1 LFYFIT
7 SYPLLLSLM
16 SIILALF
23 LFFNEVYSLSLLALT
38 GLQLFFSIIF
48 FYSTTYI
55 WLFIS
60 LELSLFPILFLVLGY
75 GMQLEKISA
84 TYYLLLYTLVGA
96 LPLLVVISYLG
107 VSERLE
113 RKRKLSRE
121 IKLFIS
127 LPFLV
132 KFPIYL
138 FHLWLPK
145 AHLEASTLGSILLA
159 SILLKLGRIGY
170 LFISTS
176 ILSRVVLLVRLVGIS
191 WGSLITLFQSDS
203 KALVGYSSV
212 VHMRAVLLGL
222 EIGNRRGVWGG
233 LLLILSHSFVSG
245 SLFYLVGRLFHLK
258 GTRIIYL
265 LNSISTSSFFFLLF
279 SFSFLGN
286 MGIPPLIRF
295 LGEVSLL
302 RRRINLIALFLLFL
316 GGYLLIAFYY
326 SLYLLVS
333 LLVGKRGFIEGESYF
348 SSSTLLAIVVLIP
361 LLPLI

>member
-1 LFYFIT
+1 
-7 SYPLLLSLM
+7 M
-16 SIILALF
+16 RVILALF
-23 LFFNEVYSLSLLALT
+23 LFFNEVYSLSLLTLT

-75 GMQLEKISA
+75 GIQLEKISA

-159 SILLKLGRIGY
+159 SILLKLGRMGY

-176 ILSRVVLLVRLVGIS
+176 IISRIVLLVRLVGI
-191 WGSLITLFQSDS
+191 
-203 KALVGYSSV
+203 
-212 VHMRAVLLGL
+212 R
-222 EIGNRRGVWGG
+222 
-233 LLLILSHSFVSG
+233 
-245 SLFYLVGRLFHLK
+245 
-258 GTRIIYL
+258 
-265 LNSISTSSFFFLLF
+265 
-279 SFSFLGN
+279 
-286 MGIPPLIRF
+286 
-295 LGEVSLL
+295 
-302 RRRINLIALFLLFL
+302 
-316 GGYLLIAFYY
+316 
-326 SLYLLVS
+326 
-333 LLVGKRGFIEGESYF
+333 
-348 SSSTLLAIVVLIP
+348 
-361 LLPLI
+361 